1 MIHII
6 DIAQK
11 VNSFLSDKGFEKYKI
26 FIRINFS
33 LDVYVFTSKKISS
46 QELKEMFMSSLT
58 GANENEANDYY
69 LANINNMRINYS
81 VFPLSAI
88 DDHFYQNILT
98 GDSNDTI
105 EFGPRYRFDSLI
117 GDKKGKKVDSDVPVV
132 TFYSYKGGMGRT
144 TALVSYAMDLAINK
158 NKRVVIV
165 DCDLEAP
172 GYLNFF
178 DLSEHN
184 GL

>member
-46 QELKEMFMSSLT
+46 QKLKEMFISSLT

-69 LANINNMRINYS
+69 LANINNMRIN
-81 VFPLSAI
+81 
-88 DDHFYQNILT
+88 
-98 GDSNDTI
+98 
-105 EFGPRYRFDSLI
+105 
-117 GDKKGKKVDSDVPVV
+117 
-132 TFYSYKGGMGRT
+132 
-144 TALVSYAMDLAINK
+144 
-158 NKRVVIV
+158 
-165 DCDLEAP
+165 
-172 GYLNFF
+172 
-178 DLSEHN
+178 
-184 GL
+184 